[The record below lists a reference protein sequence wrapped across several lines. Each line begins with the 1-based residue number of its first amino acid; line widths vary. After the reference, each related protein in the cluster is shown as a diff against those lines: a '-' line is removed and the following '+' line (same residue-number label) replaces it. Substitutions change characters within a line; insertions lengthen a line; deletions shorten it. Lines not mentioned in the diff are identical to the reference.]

1 MIYNK
6 YFAFNNNKEIKKK
19 NVTKSKT
26 AISINMTIIINI
38 SKKIAKN
45 SKKNFIIIYNKF
57 LSYILIYP

>member
-26 AISINMTIIINI
+26 AISIIMTIIINI

-45 SKKNFIIIYNKF
+45 SKKN
-57 LSYILIYP
+57 L